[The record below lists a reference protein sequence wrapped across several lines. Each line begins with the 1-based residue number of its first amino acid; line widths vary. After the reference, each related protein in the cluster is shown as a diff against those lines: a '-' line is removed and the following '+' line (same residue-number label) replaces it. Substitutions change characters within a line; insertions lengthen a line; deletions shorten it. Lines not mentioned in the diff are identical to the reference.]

1 MYAAATTGLNGRPPL
16 LKPDTMAEFAQIHS
30 IGYDVV
36 SQVHKAFGLGFSAVV
51 EVYPF
56 LGQGAFGHS
65 GAAGSQALADPR
77 SGLAY
82 GYNRRRYA
90 YPGGAAPEND
100 GLLHACVTA
109 ARATR

>member
-1 MYAAATTGLNGRPPL
+1 
-16 LKPDTMAEFAQIHS
+16 
-30 IGYDVV
+30 
-36 SQVHKAFGLGFSAVV
+36 V
-51 EVYPF
+51 EYYPF

-82 GYNRRRYA
+82 GYNRRRFED
-90 YPGGAAPEND
+90 PGGAAPGND
-100 GLLHACVTA
+100 ELLHACVTA

>member
-16 LKPDTMAEFAQIHS
+16 LKPDTMAEFAQIQS

-36 SQVHKAFGLGFSAVV
+36 SRIHKAYGLGFSAAV

-56 LGQGAFGHS
+56 LGQGAFGHG

-90 YPGGAAPEND
+90 YSGGAAPGD
-100 GLLHACVTA
+100 DKLLRACVTI